1 MSRIP
6 VPPKRVESWSFYL
19 KWDDFSI
26 VFLIPKSTNNLTY
39 VQAVRVRKCKRLQFS
54 LYFSLGT
61 TANF

>member
-26 VFLIPKSTNNLTY
+26 VFLIPKSTDNLPY
-39 VQAVRVRKCKRLQFS
+39 VQAVRVHKRLQFS

-61 TANF
+61 MANF